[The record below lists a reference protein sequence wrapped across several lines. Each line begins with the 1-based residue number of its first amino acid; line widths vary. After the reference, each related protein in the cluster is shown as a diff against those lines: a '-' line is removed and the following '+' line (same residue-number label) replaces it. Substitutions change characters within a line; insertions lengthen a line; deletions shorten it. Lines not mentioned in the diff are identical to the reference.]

1 MIRFVHKGNFNNIDK
16 FLSKSKSLNFA
27 SIISRYGQMGVDI
40 LAAATPTDSG
50 KTAES
55 WSYEYESFHGGFALY
70 WTNDN
75 TNEGYNIAIL
85 INYGHGTGTGGYVE
99 SNPFISPAIRPV
111 FEEMADAIWK
121 EVTSL

>member
-1 MIRFVHKGNFNNIDK
+1 MIRFVHKGNFNRTSK
-16 FLSKSKSLNFA
+16 FLTKAQSLNFA
-27 SIISRYGQMGVDI
+27 SIINKYGEMGVEV
-40 LAAATPTDSG
+40 LAGATPVRSG

-55 WSYEYESFHGGFALY
+55 WSYEAETFAEGFAIY

-75 TNEGYNIAIL
+75 YNEGYNIAIL

-99 SNPFISPAIRPV
+99 GNAFISPAIRPI
-111 FEEMADAIWK
+111 FEAMADAIWK